1 MGRAIKALSDP
12 NGPEGDGF
20 NPKQEAVA
28 LSLASGSTLEGAAK
42 KSSVGVTTIK
52 TWLANPAFARRVQE
66 LRAEMT
72 TRAMSKLIDGMSF
85 AASTLRELLSADSEQ
100 VRLSAARSVIEL
112 ACKLRDTVELEQ
124 RVAALEARR
133 EGRSR

>member
-12 NGPEGDGF
+12 NGPADALA
-20 NPKQEAVA
+20 PKREAVA
-28 LSLASGSTLEGAAK
+28 LALASGSTLENAAK
-42 KSSVGVTTIK
+42 KAGVGTTTVK
-52 TWLANPAFARRVQE
+52 TWLTSDGFVRRVQQ

-124 RVAALEARR
+124 RLAALEARR
-133 EGRSR
+133 DGRSK